1 MTKFSLDF
9 PSAWQWVLPFKQKT
23 RKPSAR
29 KNTQKNKN
37 QQNTSAKSYQQHM
50 ANNNK
55 QEKQPNNW
63 YQKNPTYNKY
73 QLLGI
78 KVNKHQHTANI
89 DTIDTLHFLMEHQ
102 QCTAYHYIY
111 QTPTLQIATN
121 DKNQALETPNTT
133 RRRAPPPPAARTSS
147 CTRLKIIITFKSSN
161 FSHVIITTWDQKRIG
176 VIRLIE
182 KIMHQ
187 ISDNNIPSPRAQKES
202 FANPATMPHG
212 SKPLNH
218 HPKSSADEE
227 PLRISFDFTFGQRS
241 QD

>member
-1 MTKFSLDF
+1 MSSSIQTKNKKAIGEKKH
-9 PSAWQWVLPFKQKT
+9 PKKQKPTEHIGQKLSATYGKQQQT
-23 RKPSAR
+23 RKTTKQLIP
-29 KNTQKNKN
+29 KN
-37 QQNTSAKSYQQHM
+37 QHTK
-50 ANNNK
+50 
-55 QEKQPNNW
+55 
-63 YQKNPTYNKY
+63 KN

-161 FSHVIITTWDQKRIG
+161 FSHVIITT
-176 VIRLIE
+176 
-182 KIMHQ
+182 
-187 ISDNNIPSPRAQKES
+187 
-202 FANPATMPHG
+202 
-212 SKPLNH
+212 
-218 HPKSSADEE
+218 
-227 PLRISFDFTFGQRS
+227 
-241 QD
+241 